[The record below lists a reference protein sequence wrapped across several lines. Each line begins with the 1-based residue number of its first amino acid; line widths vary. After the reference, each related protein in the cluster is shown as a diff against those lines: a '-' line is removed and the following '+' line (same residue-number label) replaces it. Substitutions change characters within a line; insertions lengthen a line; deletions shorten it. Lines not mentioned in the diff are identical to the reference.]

1 MTKADL
7 AISSIPWII
16 VTSDDF
22 CNDGM
27 PSDLLFPSG
36 TYIDVELDVRVETT
50 TPNEGDISIE
60 GKVSDV
66 ILSKLQIQRKIMPIC
81 RVKLDR
87 PKWLLENW
95 RFETKV
101 SITGAT
107 AGIFDRYYIETVS
120 SDKFRSKNEYSMTKT
135 RGDIVK
141 LSVPKASK
149 NKKRNAEEVSRS
161 SKKKKIVVEEPKSN
175 SDSDTMTEIDNYED
189 SSAHAS
195 DDV

>member
-50 TPNEGDISIE
+50 TPNKGNKSIE

-66 ILSKLQIQRKIMPIC
+66 IPSKLQMHRKITPMC
-81 RVKLDR
+81 
-87 PKWLLENW
+87 
-95 RFETKV
+95 
-101 SITGAT
+101 
-107 AGIFDRYYIETVS
+107 
-120 SDKFRSKNEYSMTKT
+120 
-135 RGDIVK
+135 
-141 LSVPKASK
+141 
-149 NKKRNAEEVSRS
+149 
-161 SKKKKIVVEEPKSN
+161 
-175 SDSDTMTEIDNYED
+175 
-189 SSAHAS
+189 
-195 DDV
+195 